1 MKSERKTER
10 RNWRM
15 LQVAGMLAILTG
27 CAAVPAKIGTGPIEV
42 SVTPGKAWLHS
53 HPLFLGFT
61 FQTPP
66 QYAIWIEDENGTYL
80 GTIFVTRK
88 VATQGWVPSPGEKIP
103 EGGIRRPESLP
114 VWSHHRGIKS
124 ADGLFMPTKADPA
137 VDAVSGATSK
147 LGIDASFAER
157 PGLKKFRLLAE
168 FNQSLDFNDRY
179 PASAK
184 PGEPGY
190 SGGPDGGSGQ
200 PSLVYAADIDLD
212 SRVHIC
218 RLSLVGHGAADGGD
232 GAIDPDLAG
241 FTTALEIVADI
252 SVTVR
257 QNP

>member
-1 MKSERKTER
+1 MRIQPKTGR
-10 RNWRM
+10 RYWRA
-15 LQVAGMLAILTG
+15 LQPAAMLAILVG
-27 CAAVPAKIGTGPIEV
+27 CAAVPAKVGTGPIEV

-53 HPLFLGFT
+53 HPFFLCFT

-66 QYAIWIEDENGTYL
+66 QYAIWIEDENGTYVN
-80 GTIFVTRK
+80 TIFVTHK
-88 VATQGWVPSPGEKIP
+88 AATQGWVASPGEKVP

-124 ADGLFMPTKADPA
+124 VDGLYMPTKADPA

-147 LGIDASFAER
+147 AGLDAAFADNS
-157 PGLKKFRLLAE
+157 GLRKFRILAE

-190 SGGPDGGSGQ
+190 SGGPIGGSGQ

-212 SRVHIC
+212 SGARVY
-218 RLSLVGHGAADGGD
+218 RFFLLGHGAADGRD
-232 GAIDPDLAG
+232 GSIDPNLSG
-241 FTTALEIVADI
+241 ITTALGIVSDI
-252 SVTVR
+252 SAAVR
-257 QNP
+257 PNP

>member
-1 MKSERKTER
+1 MKSQTKTGR
-10 RNWRM
+10 GSRRM
-15 LQVAGMLAILTG
+15 LLSAAVLAILTG
-27 CAAVPAKIGTGPIEV
+27 CAAVPAKVGTGPIEV
-42 SVTPGKAWLHS
+42 SVTPGKAWLHR
-53 HPLFLGFT
+53 HPLFLGLT

-80 GTIFVTRK
+80 STIFVTHK
-88 VATQGWVPSPGEKIP
+88 TATQGWVASPGEEIP

-124 ADGLFMPTKADPA
+124 ADGLFMPTKADPEA
-137 VDAVSGATSK
+137 DAVSGATSK
-147 LGIDASFAER
+147 AGVDAAFMEK
-157 PGLKKFRLLAE
+157 PGLRKFRILAE

-190 SGGPDGGSGQ
+190 SGGPVGGSGQ

-212 SRVHIC
+212 SGVRVYQ
-218 RLSLVGHGAADGGD
+218 LSLEGHGAADGRD
-232 GAIDPDLAG
+232 GSIDPDLAG
-241 FTTALEIVADI
+241 ITTASEIVADI
-252 SVTVR
+252 SVAVQ